1 MEPWAAVH
9 NAKEIPDIIIDHCSG
24 KKEFVPPI
32 LGIYTDGGPEQRSNF
47 LSVQIAHIGRQQFL
61 DLDMLV
67 AARTVPSHSFKN
79 PLEKVNCIL
88 NLALYGIGCMWKEI
102 HEVPEF
108 EKKLVNCSG
117 VTDVVRTFTSKNSE
131 KNRKLLHD
139 SCQPCLDLGKSS
151 FERLSLK
158 GDQFV
163 VWHYVSDDNVDAFFE
178 EIGQDSELRPKDTV
192 EMLPKCPKL
201 STLLKHSTKQ
211 RTQFFSIKKCGE
223 SNCS

>member
-1 MEPWAAVH
+1 MVKRSSFLLYRWRPRTTIKLSKCSNCIYWATA
-9 NAKEIPDIIIDHCSG
+9 
-24 KKEFVPPI
+24 I
-32 LGIYTDGGPEQRSNF
+32 LGSRY
-47 LSVQIAHIGRQQFL
+47 ACCC
-61 DLDMLV
+61 
-67 AARTVPSHSFKN
+67 RTVPSHSFKN

-117 VTDVVRTFTSKNSE
+117 DTDVVRTFTSKNSE

-178 EIGQDSELRPKDTV
+178 EIGLDTELRPKDTV